1 MKKATDSE
9 KDLKKLEIK
18 CKDWLENS
26 PVCTKVVDPNF
37 NLQYMSRAG
46 IEALKIRDIDS
57 LYGKTF
63 PLDFY
68 PEEFRK
74 TMCEKLQESKNTG
87 ETRIHEGMLLTPD
100 KKELWFEST
109 IAPIYDED
117 DILDYF
123 MVVSVAINERKRAN
137 AKDLLLKEIH
147 HRVKNNLQ
155 VVSSLLSL
163 QVNKSSNE
171 ELNRVVKNS
180 KQRISAISLVHQK
193 MYGSDISGEIFVRP
207 FIEELV
213 LNISSTYINEGES
226 FKQDIHIDEFK
237 LNMDLLVPCSL
248 ILNEIITNIF
258 KYAFNSDPYL
268 RIDVRKK
275 KGEITMIIAD
285 NGPGLNEKEEY
296 KKKQSLG
303 MRIINSLALQINATI
318 QIDSSANKGVCYTI
332 NFNI

>member
-1 MKKATDSE
+1 
-9 KDLKKLEIK
+9 
-18 CKDWLENS
+18 
-26 PVCTKVVDPNF
+26 
-37 NLQYMSRAG
+37 
-46 IEALKIRDIDS
+46 
-57 LYGKTF
+57 
-63 PLDFY
+63 
-68 PEEFRK
+68 
-74 TMCEKLQESKNTG
+74 
-87 ETRIHEGMLLTPD
+87 
-100 KKELWFEST
+100 
-109 IAPIYDED
+109 
-117 DILDYF
+117 
-123 MVVSVAINERKRAN
+123 
-137 AKDLLLKEIH
+137 
-147 HRVKNNLQ
+147 
-155 VVSSLLSL
+155 VSSLLSL